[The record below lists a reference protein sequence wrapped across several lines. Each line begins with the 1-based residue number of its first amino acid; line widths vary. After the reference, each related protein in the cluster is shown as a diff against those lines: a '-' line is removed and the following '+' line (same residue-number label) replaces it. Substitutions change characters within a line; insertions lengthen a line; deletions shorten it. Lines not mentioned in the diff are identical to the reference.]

1 MTTNRF
7 DQLKQI
13 FNIDDEIEENDD
25 LPTEDQ
31 IHEAME
37 LADTLN
43 DRLSV
48 AQDQVSDN
56 HDREMD
62 EISELAMQGFKDLK
76 ELGMDVEVRHAGE
89 IFSGAATML
98 KIGLD
103 ARNSKVDKKLRLMKL
118 QLDKLRLDRSMP
130 PEQPKEIDGNVN
142 LVDRTE
148 LLKQIKAIK
157 KENDAADSD

>member
-37 LADTLN
+37 LADTLS

-48 AQDQVSDN
+48 AQDQVSDQPVSYT
-56 HDREMD
+56 HLTLPT
-62 EISELAMQGFKDLK
+62 I
-76 ELGMDVEVRHAGE
+76 
-89 IFSGAATML
+89 
-98 KIGLD
+98 
-103 ARNSKVDKKLRLMKL
+103 LR
-118 QLDKLRLDRSMP
+118 
-130 PEQPKEIDGNVN
+130 V
-142 LVDRTE
+142 
-148 LLKQIKAIK
+148 
-157 KENDAADSD
+157 